1 MRTAALTLLLLVA
14 LAATA
19 HAQTT
24 TTPTPA
30 PVAPPLPTEPV
41 PPGSAFEGNGM
52 WIWYVSQSSGGNVD
66 AIAAKAAKAG
76 VTTVFVK
83 SSDGPHTW
91 SQFSTAL
98 VDALHARG
106 LKVCGWGYVY
116 GSRPKREARAARSA
130 IARGADCFVID
141 AEIEYEGKYAQ
152 AYTYMSKLRSYAG
165 DDYPIGVA
173 PFPYVDYHPAY
184 PYSVFLGPGG
194 AQFDLPQMYWGAI
207 GVSVKT
213 IYSRTYN
220 YNTLYGR
227 PIYPLGQTYGGVRGS
242 DIDRFRRYAQIYGA
256 TGVSWWSWQS
266 SPAYAWRTLRQPL
279 PVLPSDYA
287 PKAPATPT
295 LGRGARGDFIVWAQ
309 QHLLGAGYSVK
320 VNGVFGKKTSKAVR
334 AFQADHALPVTAAL
348 DPTTW
353 SALLTQTEAAKVRWA
368 KAPTGSAKTRRKAG
382 FQPQPRSAKL
392 PAVRN
397 EIRGAK

>member
-1 MRTAALTLLLLVA
+1 
-14 LAATA
+14 
-19 HAQTT
+19 
-24 TTPTPA
+24 
-30 PVAPPLPTEPV
+30 
-41 PPGSAFEGNGM
+41 M
-52 WIWYVSQSSGGNVD
+52 WIWYVSQSSGGNVS

-83 SSDGPHTW
+83 SSDGANVW

-98 VDALHARG
+98 VEALHARG

-116 GSRPKREARAARSA
+116 GSRPKAEARAARSA

-152 AYTYMSKLRSYAG
+152 ADTYMTKLRAYAG

-213 IYSRTYN
+213 IYTRTYN

-227 PIYPLGQTYGGVRGS
+227 PIYPLGQTYGGVKAS
-242 DIDRFRRYAQIYGA
+242 DIDRFRRYAQLYGA
-256 TGVSWWSWQS
+256 TGVSWWSWQA
-266 SPAYAWRTLRQPL
+266 SPTYAWRTLRRPL
-279 PVLPSDYA
+279 PALPADAA
-287 PKAPATPT
+287 PTAPATPT
-295 LGRGARGDFIVWAQ
+295 FARGARGDFIVWAQ
-309 QHLLGAGYSVK
+309 QHLLEAGYSVK
-320 VNGVFGKKTSKAVR
+320 VNGVFDKRTSKAVR
-334 AFQADHALPVTAAL
+334 AFQTAATLPVTAAL
-348 DPTTW
+348 DPVTW
-353 SALLTQTEAAKVRWA
+353 SALLTYHDAAKIRWSKSG
-368 KAPTGSAKTRRKAG
+368 KAPAGARRKTGAVYA
-382 FQPQPRSAKL
+382 PPPRSAQL
-392 PAVRN
+392 PAVRD